1 MSILGHLLR
10 VPDKGGVKQ
19 KNKHHETIFPLTKN
33 KEVQFKE
40 PHLALGI
47 PKSRPWYGM
56 DIFRNP
62 PIKKNRSR
70 VYQTTNQQTLLR
82 GDLKMNLSCQWPLL
96 LKGHF
101 CYSKEDTFTCF
112 NLSTHQRVTVLGW
125 GGRGTKHS
133 ELLQGHST
141 VGTRIFCSMR
151 VTKFIPV
158 MYAF

>member
-1 MSILGHLLR
+1 MPILGHLLR
-10 VPDKGGVKQ
+10 VP
-19 KNKHHETIFPLTKN
+19 LTEN

-47 PKSRPWYGM
+47 PKSRPWHGM

-62 PIKKNRSR
+62 PIKKKNRSR